1 MSEQQI
7 STSVLFSAF
16 LGLTEKQIDA
26 NPPFGEL
33 LLKQGKQN
41 LDNNMQII
49 LYMLSQ
55 QQYFEVIIDKDQ
67 DNIVVSQKTYW
78 PDINQYYSQLNDKAI
93 PCLKSGYSDGFF
105 VNSPQFGK
113 ILCEIVSL
121 PGKPRCIM
129 TSID

>member
-1 MSEQQI
+1 MENQI
-7 STSVLFSAF
+7 STSVLFTAF
-16 LGLTEKQIDA
+16 LGLTERQIDSK
-26 NPPFGEL
+26 NPFGSL
-33 LLKQGKQN
+33 LQKMGKQD
-41 LDNNMQII
+41 LDSNMQII

-78 PDINQYYSQLNDKAI
+78 PDLNQYYNQLKGKAI
-93 PCLKSGYSDGFF
+93 PGLNCGYSDGFY
-105 VNSPQFGK
+105 VNAPQFGK

-129 TSID
+129 TSI

>member
-1 MSEQQI
+1 MSESQI

-26 NPPFGEL
+26 NNPFGKL
-33 LLKQGKQN
+33 LLKQGKQD
-41 LDNNMQII
+41 LANNMQII

-78 PDINQYYSQLNDKAI
+78 PDIDHYYAFMKNKSI
-93 PCLKSGYSDGFF
+93 PGLKCGYSDGFY
-105 VNSPQFGK
+105 VNAPQFGK
-113 ILCEIVSL
+113 ILFEIVSL